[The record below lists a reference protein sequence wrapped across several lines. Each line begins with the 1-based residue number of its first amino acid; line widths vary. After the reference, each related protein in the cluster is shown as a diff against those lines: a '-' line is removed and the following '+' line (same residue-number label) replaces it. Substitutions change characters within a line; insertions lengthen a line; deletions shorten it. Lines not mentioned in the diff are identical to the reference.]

1 MHSALA
7 FPRYSITESSVPLNV
22 MNLSQVTQLWSS
34 RFLIWNKNNSFLAHI
49 PPSHN
54 AVSKKCHPLTT
65 AFDRLLSF
73 SPGSLA
79 LPSGPSRWSR
89 WVARGAV
96 SVVSA
101 SSSSQTLWFNQD
113 KPVCPVRLAFL
124 VEGSHFRVVEKKKKK
139 KENSLHL
146 PLETV
151 YLWSPA
157 GRLIRASASAHLTTL
172 LQILGSW
179 QVNILSVE
187 EVANNDLG
195 LVKLF

>member
-1 MHSALA
+1 
-7 FPRYSITESSVPLNV
+7 
-22 MNLSQVTQLWSS
+22 MNLSQVTQPRSS
-34 RFLIWNKNNSFLAHI
+34 RFLVWNKNNSFLTHI

-79 LPSGPSRWSR
+79 LPSGPSRWSM

-101 SSSSQTLWFNQD
+101 SSSSHSLVQD
-113 KPVCPVRLAFL
+113 KPVCPVKLAFL
-124 VEGSHFRVVEKKKKK
+124 VEGSHFRVVKKKK
-139 KENSLHL
+139 NSLHL

-157 GRLIRASASAHLTTL
+157 GRLIQAGTSAHLTTL
-172 LQILGSW
+172 LQVLGSW